1 MAAKRKKSA
10 PKQKPSRAAR
20 RGASSAERQP
30 PAGAVAAG
38 GSRTRQLFRC
48 EVPADPC
55 AIVIFGASGD
65 LTQRKLLPALFELA
79 EASCLAQR
87 FAILGYAHTA
97 KTPDAFRRMAEEA
110 LGDAGTAGSRQQFLR
125 ALDYLVNEDDSEAD
139 YRRLAERLEKLDRER
154 QLGGNRL
161 FYLAV
166 PPQAHGDIVKNLQR
180 AGLARPAG
188 GQSWVRL
195 VVEKPFGRDRES
207 ARALNERLL
216 AVFDEEQI
224 FRIDHYLGKETVQ
237 NLLVFRFANSIFE
250 PVWNR
255 AYVDHV
261 QITAAET
268 VGVEQRARF
277 YETAGAVRD
286 MLQSHLL
293 QLVSLVAMEP
303 PSNFDARAVRNEK
316 IKVLEA
322 IRPLRAEEAAR
333 ETVRGQYG
341 PGELDGR
348 RVPGYREEPGVARDS
363 ATETFV
369 AARLWIDNWR
379 WAGVP
384 FYLRTGK
391 RLAARRTEIVVAFRR
406 APHRVFRGREVT
418 PNRLV
423 LRIQPDEGISLGF
436 GAKRP
441 GAGMELGDV
450 RMDFRYREGFGPGS
464 PGAYTTLLNDA
475 MRGDATLFDRADA
488 VDAAWALVDP
498 ILEAWAAAPA
508 PDFPNYAAGT
518 MGPDEAEELLRKDG
532 RRWHNP

>member
-1 MAAKRKKSA
+1 MAAKKPKNRTPRQKASPPARK
-10 PKQKPSRAAR
+10 QQPSREQTATREQDAA
-20 RGASSAERQP
+20 
-30 PAGAVAAG
+30 
-38 GSRTRQLFRC
+38 QLFRC
-48 EVPADPC
+48 ELPADPC

-87 FAILGYAHTA
+87 FAIVGYAHTA
-97 KTPDAFRRMAEEA
+97 KSVGEFRRMAEKA
-110 LGDAGTAGSRQQFLR
+110 LGNAGTAGARKQFLDS
-125 ALDYLVNEDDSEAD
+125 LDYLVNEDDSEAD
-139 YRRLAERLEKLDRER
+139 YRRLAERLAKLDRER

-166 PPQAHGDIVKNLQR
+166 PPQAYADIVRNLDR
-180 AGLARPAG
+180 AGLARSG
-188 GQSWVRL
+188 DGKSWVRL
-195 VVEKPFGRDRES
+195 VVEKPFGRDRDS
-207 ARALNERLL
+207 ARSLNEKLL
-216 AVFDEEQI
+216 SVLDEDQV

-268 VGVEQRARF
+268 VGVERRARF

-322 IRPLRAEEAAR
+322 IRPLRAEDAAR
-333 ETVRGQYG
+333 EVVRGQYG
-341 PGELDGR
+341 PGEIEGR
-348 RVPGYREEPGVARDS
+348 RVPGYREEPGVARNS

-384 FYLRTGK
+384 FYVRTGK
-391 RLAARRTEIVVAFRR
+391 RLAERRTEIVVGFRR

-423 LRIQPDEGISLGF
+423 LRIQPDEGIALGF

-441 GAGMELGDV
+441 GAGMDLGDV
-450 RMDFRYREGFGPGS
+450 RMDFRYREAFGPGS

-498 ILEAWAAAPA
+498 ILQAWAEAPA
-508 PDFPNYAAGT
+508 TEFPNYAAGA
-518 MGPDEAEELLRKDG
+518 MGPEEAEELLRKDG

>member
-1 MAAKRKKSA
+1 MAAKRKKRA
-10 PKQKPSRAAR
+10 PEPKPSRAAGGGKPAA
-20 RGASSAERQP
+20 RGQS
-30 PAGAVAAG
+30 PAGAGASGESQA
-38 GSRTRQLFRC
+38 RRLFRC
-48 EVPADPC
+48 ELPADPC
-55 AIVIFGASGD
+55 VIVIFGASGD
-65 LTQRKLLPALFELA
+65 LTRRKLLPALFELA
-79 EASCLAQR
+79 EAACLAPR
-87 FAILGYAHTA
+87 FAILGFAHTA
-97 KTPDAFRRMAEEA
+97 KTPEQFRRMGEEA
-110 LGDAGTAGSRQQFLR
+110 LGRTGTPEARRQFLG
-125 ALDYLVNEDDSEAD
+125 ALDYLVNQADSAAD
-139 YRRLAERLEKLDRER
+139 YRRLAGRIETLDRQR

-166 PPQAHGDIVKNLQR
+166 PPQAHGGIVRHLER
-180 AGLARPAG
+180 AGLARPENAK
-188 GQSWVRL
+188 SWVRL
-195 VVEKPFGRDRES
+195 VVEKPFGRDRHS
-207 ARALNERLL
+207 ARALNAQLL
-216 AVFDEEQI
+216 AVFDEDQV

-268 VGVEQRARF
+268 VGVEGRARF

-322 IRPLRAEEAAR
+322 IRPLRAEDAPR

-341 PGELDGR
+341 PGRLEGR

-406 APHRVFRGREVT
+406 APHRVFRGRPVT

-423 LRIQPDEGISLGF
+423 LRIQPDEGIALGF

-450 RMDFRYREGFGPGS
+450 RMDFRYREAFGPGS

-498 ILEAWAAAPA
+498 ILQAWSAGPA
-508 PDFPNYAAGT
+508 PDFPNYPAGT
-518 MGPDEAEELLRKDG
+518 MGPEEAEELLSKDG